1 MSENVYSVMLN
12 GKQRCKTLYSM
23 IQILKYSHTLSMDLK
38 RLEGSVS
45 ESQNWLSLGGDVT
58 FLQSYI

>member
-12 GKQRCKTLYSM
+12 GKQRCKTLQYDPNFK
-23 IQILKYSHTLSMDLK
+23 IQSYFMDLK
-38 RLEGSVS
+38 RLEGSVL
-45 ESQNWLSLGGDVT
+45 ESQSWLSLSGDVVT